1 MKGKGEE
8 SAAPH
13 DHVEEKVEG
22 DVAGNTK
29 GERRLSNS
37 KVML

>member
-8 SAAPH
+8 SAAHH
-13 DHVEEKVEG
+13 DNVEERVEG

-29 GERRLSNS
+29 AERRLSNS
-37 KVML
+37 KAML